1 MPYHQTTPH
10 ISSRALNLR
19 VRNDVRT
26 LIDKAAKAQ
35 GKTLADFMIEAARR
49 AAEESL
55 LDQTL
60 VRVDQKTYNHFLNV
74 LDEPPSG
81 EGFER
86 LMAARKPWNE

>member
-1 MPYHQTTPH
+1 
-10 ISSRALNLR
+10 
-19 VRNDVRT
+19 
-26 LIDKAAKAQ
+26 
-35 GKTLADFMIEAARR
+35 MIEAARR